1 MKISNE
7 NGRKGED
14 IVAEF
19 YEANGYTV
27 ICRNYRVGY
36 NEIDIIAENDIAI
49 VFSEVKTRTQ
59 STALEKYGSAKSA
72 VDKRKRDRLI
82 EAAQEYLR
90 KTENPLRKQPRMDV
104 VEVYLNN
111 EGNFQRLNYIR
122 NAFRVGDD

>member
-1 MKISNE
+1 E

>member
-1 MKISNE
+1 MKTSNE

-27 ICRNYRVGY
+27 ICRNYRAGY

-59 STALEKYGSAKSA
+59 SPALEKYGSAKSA
-72 VDKRKRDRLI
+72 VDKRKREHLI

-90 KTENPLRKQPRMDV
+90 KTENPLKKQPRMDV

-111 EGNFQRLNYIR
+111 EGNFQKLNYIR
-122 NAFRVGDD
+122 NAFGVGDD

>member
-1 MKISNE
+1 M
-7 NGRKGED
+7 
-14 IVAEF
+14 
-19 YEANGYTV
+19 
-27 ICRNYRVGY
+27 GY